1 MSSKTTKLDVVS
13 SENWEQKKQCN
24 VLKKPSGLPFISSF
38 CDLVSTKY
46 TSIKKR
52 HLYNKSLC
60 TGAEKGVKT
69 INEVAV
75 SSVQPVLN
83 TLEPQPAT
91 VNCKGLESVE
101 EKLPI
106 LCQTAD
112 QLVSDVKDF
121 MRFPKV
127 KGENDAVTN
136 TNTGVVD
143 LTKEAIQT
151 SMETPKSAVIN
162 VKPTV
167 FAERNGM
174 AQQQQDYDSYW
185 VCLGSMMTKFQ
196 QCAYQHFQSKVRD
209 AGQSIWEAL
218 QTSSLLLKYCIIALI
233 QIITQP
239 LKTIY
244 QILLVIIE
252 HFPINF
258 QDKMQQVSHTTEVLH
273 ASVSTLDSFQD
284 LSRQILSQIWE
295 KVTKEEEDMNELL
308 EYVVYSTPLCWFVG
322 PFNALRGRT

>member
-1 MSSKTTKLDVVS
+1 MSSKTTKLDVAS
-13 SENWEQKKQCN
+13 SENWDQKKQCN
-24 VLKKPSGLPFISSF
+24 VLKKPSGLPFVSTV
-38 CDLVSTKY
+38 CHLVSTKY

-91 VNCKGLESVE
+91 VNCKSLESVE

-121 MRFPKV
+121 MRFPKL

-136 TNTGVVD
+136 TIIGVVG
-143 LTKEAIQT
+143 LTRETIQNNT
-151 SMETPKSAVIN
+151 ETPKPAVIN

-167 FAERNGM
+167 FAERHGM
-174 AQQQQDYDSYW
+174 ASAQRQQDYDSYW

-196 QCAYQHFQSKVRD
+196 QCAYQHSQSK
-209 AGQSIWEAL
+209 
-218 QTSSLLLKYCIIALI
+218 LLKYCIIALI
-233 QIITQP
+233 NTITQP

-244 QILLVIIE
+244 QVLLVIIE
-252 HFPINF
+252 HFPVNF
-258 QDKMQQVSHTTEVLH
+258 QDKMQQVSHTTEMLH

-284 LSRQILSQIWE
+284 LSRQILSKIWE
-295 KVTKEEEDMNELL
+295 KVTKEEEHLNELL

-322 PFNALRGRT
+322 PFNALRGRI

>member
-1 MSSKTTKLDVVS
+1 MSSKTTKLDVAS

-24 VLKKPSGLPFISSF
+24 VLKKPSGLPFVSTV
-38 CDLVSTKY
+38 CHLVSTKY

-60 TGAEKGVKT
+60 TGEEKGVKT

-112 QLVSDVKDF
+112 QLASDVKDF
-121 MRFPKV
+121 MRFPKG
-127 KGENDAVTN
+127 KGENDAVII
-136 TNTGVVD
+136 GAVG

-151 SMETPKSAVIN
+151 NMETPKSAVIN

-167 FAERNGM
+167 FAERHGM
-174 AQQQQDYDSYW
+174 ASAQRQQDYDSYW

-196 QCAYQHFQSKVRD
+196 QCAYQHSQSKVRD
-209 AGQSIWEAL
+209 AGQRLWEAL

-233 QIITQP
+233 NTITQP

-252 HFPINF
+252 HFPVNF

-295 KVTKEEEDMNELL
+295 KVTKEEEHMNELL

>member
-1 MSSKTTKLDVVS
+1 MTLVIIDCTMSSKTTKLDVAS

-24 VLKKPSGLPFISSF
+24 VLKKPSGLPFVSTV
-38 CDLVSTKY
+38 CHLVSTKY

-60 TGAEKGVKT
+60 TGEEKGVKT

-121 MRFPKV
+121 MRFPKG
-127 KGENDAVTN
+127 KGENDAVII
-136 TNTGVVD
+136 GAVG

-151 SMETPKSAVIN
+151 NMETPKSAVIN

-167 FAERNGM
+167 FAERHGM
-174 AQQQQDYDSYW
+174 ASAQRQQDYDSYW

-196 QCAYQHFQSKVRD
+196 QCAYQHSQSK
-209 AGQSIWEAL
+209 
-218 QTSSLLLKYCIIALI
+218 
-233 QIITQP
+233 
-239 LKTIY
+239 
-244 QILLVIIE
+244 
-252 HFPINF
+252 
-258 QDKMQQVSHTTEVLH
+258 DKMQQVSHTTEVLH

-295 KVTKEEEDMNELL
+295 KVTKEEEHMNELL

>member
-1 MSSKTTKLDVVS
+1 MTLVIIDCTMSSKTTKLDVAS

-24 VLKKPSGLPFISSF
+24 VLKKPSGLPFVSTV
-38 CDLVSTKY
+38 CHLVSTKY

-60 TGAEKGVKT
+60 TGEEKGVKT

-112 QLVSDVKDF
+112 QLASDVKDF
-121 MRFPKV
+121 MRFPKG
-127 KGENDAVTN
+127 KGENDAVII
-136 TNTGVVD
+136 GAVG

-151 SMETPKSAVIN
+151 NMETPKSAVIN

-167 FAERNGM
+167 FAERHGM
-174 AQQQQDYDSYW
+174 ASAQRQQDYDSYW

-196 QCAYQHFQSKVRD
+196 QCAYQHSQSKVRD
-209 AGQSIWEAL
+209 AGQRLWEAL
-218 QTSSLLLKYCIIALI
+218 QTSSL
-233 QIITQP
+233 
-239 LKTIY
+239 
-244 QILLVIIE
+244 
-252 HFPINF
+252 
-258 QDKMQQVSHTTEVLH
+258 DKMQQVSHTTEVLH

-295 KVTKEEEDMNELL
+295 KVTKEEEHMNELL

>member
-1 MSSKTTKLDVVS
+1 MSSKTTKLEVAS

-24 VLKKPSGLPFISSF
+24 VLKKPNGLPFVSTV
-38 CDLVSTKY
+38 CHLVSTKY
-46 TSIKKR
+46 TSIKMR

-60 TGAEKGVKT
+60 TGEEKGVKT

-106 LCQTAD
+106 LCQAAD

-121 MRFPKV
+121 MRFPKG
-127 KGENDAVTN
+127 KGENDAVII
-136 TNTGVVD
+136 GAVS

-151 SMETPKSAVIN
+151 NMETPKSAVIN
-162 VKPTV
+162 VKSTV
-167 FAERNGM
+167 FAERHGM
-174 AQQQQDYDSYW
+174 ASAQRQQDYDSYW
-185 VCLGSMMTKFQ
+185 VCLGSIMTKFQ
-196 QCAYQHFQSKVRD
+196 QCAYQHSQSK
-209 AGQSIWEAL
+209 
-218 QTSSLLLKYCIIALI
+218 
-233 QIITQP
+233 
-239 LKTIY
+239 
-244 QILLVIIE
+244 
-252 HFPINF
+252 
-258 QDKMQQVSHTTEVLH
+258 DKMQQVSHTTEVLH

-295 KVTKEEEDMNELL
+295 KVTKEEEHMNELL
-308 EYVVYSTPLCWFVG
+308 EYMVYSTPLCWFVG

>member
-1 MSSKTTKLDVVS
+1 MTLVIIDCTMSSKTTKLDVAS

-24 VLKKPSGLPFISSF
+24 VLKKPSGLPFVSTV
-38 CDLVSTKY
+38 CHLVSTKY

-60 TGAEKGVKT
+60 TGEEKGVKT

-112 QLVSDVKDF
+112 QLASDVKDF
-121 MRFPKV
+121 MRFPKG
-127 KGENDAVTN
+127 KGENDAVII
-136 TNTGVVD
+136 GAVG

-151 SMETPKSAVIN
+151 NMETPKSAVIN

-167 FAERNGM
+167 FAERHGM
-174 AQQQQDYDSYW
+174 ASAQRQQDYDSYW

-196 QCAYQHFQSKVRD
+196 QCAYQHSQSK
-209 AGQSIWEAL
+209 
-218 QTSSLLLKYCIIALI
+218 
-233 QIITQP
+233 
-239 LKTIY
+239 
-244 QILLVIIE
+244 
-252 HFPINF
+252 
-258 QDKMQQVSHTTEVLH
+258 DKMQQVSHTTEVLH

-295 KVTKEEEDMNELL
+295 KVTKEEEHMNELL

>member
-1 MSSKTTKLDVVS
+1 MTLVIIDCTMSSKTTKLDVAS

-24 VLKKPSGLPFISSF
+24 VLKKPSGLPFVSTV
-38 CDLVSTKY
+38 CHLVSTKY

-60 TGAEKGVKT
+60 TGEEKGVKT

-121 MRFPKV
+121 MRFPKG
-127 KGENDAVTN
+127 KGENDAVII
-136 TNTGVVD
+136 GAVG

-151 SMETPKSAVIN
+151 NMETPKSAVIN

-167 FAERNGM
+167 FAERHGM
-174 AQQQQDYDSYW
+174 ASAQRQQDYDSYW

-196 QCAYQHFQSKVRD
+196 QCAYQHSQSKVRD
-209 AGQSIWEAL
+209 AGQRLWEAL
-218 QTSSLLLKYCIIALI
+218 QTSSL
-233 QIITQP
+233 
-239 LKTIY
+239 
-244 QILLVIIE
+244 
-252 HFPINF
+252 
-258 QDKMQQVSHTTEVLH
+258 DKMQQVSHTTEVLH

-295 KVTKEEEDMNELL
+295 KVTKEEEHMNELL

>member
-1 MSSKTTKLDVVS
+1 MSSKTTKLEVAS

-24 VLKKPSGLPFISSF
+24 VLKKPNGLPFVSTV
-38 CDLVSTKY
+38 CHLVSTKY
-46 TSIKKR
+46 TSIKMR

-60 TGAEKGVKT
+60 TGEEKGVKT

-106 LCQTAD
+106 LCQAAD

-121 MRFPKV
+121 MRFPKG
-127 KGENDAVTN
+127 KGENDAVII
-136 TNTGVVD
+136 GAVS

-151 SMETPKSAVIN
+151 NMETPKSAVIN
-162 VKPTV
+162 VKSTV
-167 FAERNGM
+167 FAERHGM
-174 AQQQQDYDSYW
+174 ASAQRQQDYDSYW
-185 VCLGSMMTKFQ
+185 VCLGSIMTKFQ
-196 QCAYQHFQSKVRD
+196 QCAYQHSQSK
-209 AGQSIWEAL
+209 
-218 QTSSLLLKYCIIALI
+218 LLKYCIIALI
-233 QIITQP
+233 NTITQP

-252 HFPINF
+252 HFPVNF

-295 KVTKEEEDMNELL
+295 KVTKEEEHMNELL
-308 EYVVYSTPLCWFVG
+308 EYMVYSTPLCWFVG